1 MTKEIQPWASDEG
14 ADLFPHEVQS
24 CSAFVVASVARTH
37 THTHTH
43 THARARA
50 HPLGS
55 GETLPSS
62 HVWFHAFNL
71 YWFPSPCLSASSLEL
86 TYRISVLSQQGL

>member
-24 CSAFVVASVARTH
+24 CSAIVVASVARTH

-43 THARARA
+43 ARART
-50 HPLGS
+50 PS
-55 GETLPSS
+55 GKWGNPSLISCVVSCFQLVLVSITLSFS
-62 HVWFHAFNL
+62 I
-71 YWFPSPCLSASSLEL
+71 FP
-86 TYRISVLSQQGL
+86 